1 MDKKQIYEDLQNIV
15 CDSNIYIDE
24 PMSKHTSFKIGG
36 YADIFIKVKTRQ
48 DLENIIKYAKN
59 KNIPITITGNGSNML
74 VRDKGIRGITLQIA
88 FNKTQIREPQIKE
101 NRDIDTEKNEIE
113 DEVIVEVESGKKLG
127 ELSANLQK
135 EAIAGFE
142 FASGIPGTIGGAI
155 KMNAGAYG
163 KEMKDIVKTITY
175 MDEKL
180 QVKKIQNED
189 ALFSYRHSR
198 FSNSKDIIL
207 SVELKLQKGDCEQIK
222 SLIDEYRKSRI
233 EKQPVELPSAGSTF
247 KRGDDFITAKLI
259 DEAGLKG
266 YKIGGAQV
274 SLKHAGFVVNTGD
287 ATAQDVLQLVEYIKN
302 VIYNKFGK
310 NIELEVE
317 VVGE

>member
-1 MDKKQIYEDLQNIV
+1 MDKKEIYKDLQNIV
-15 CDSNIYIDE
+15 NDSNIYIDE
-24 PMSKHTSFKIGG
+24 PMNKHTSFKIGG
-36 YADIFIKVKTRQ
+36 CADLFIKVNTIK
-48 DLENIIKYAKN
+48 DLENIIRYSKN

-74 VRDKGIRGITLQIA
+74 VKDKGIRGITLQIT
-88 FNKTQIREPQIKE
+88 FNKMQINE
-101 NRDIDTEKNEIE
+101 NRDVEN
-113 DEVIVEVESGKKLG
+113 EVIVEVESGKKIG

-135 EAIAGFE
+135 ESIAGFE

-163 KEMKDIVKTITY
+163 KEMKDVVKTITY
-175 MDEKL
+175 MDEDL
-180 QVKKIQNED
+180 QIKKIQNEE

-207 SVELKLQKGDCEQIK
+207 SVELKLEKGNYEQIK
-222 SLIDEYRKSRI
+222 SMIDEYKKSRI
-233 EKQPVELPSAGSTF
+233 EKQPVDLPSAGSTF
-247 KRGDDFITAKLI
+247 KRGEDFITAKLI

-287 ATAQDVLQLVEYIKN
+287 ATAEDVLKLVEYIKD

-310 NIELEVE
+310 KIELEVE
-317 VVGE
+317 IVGE

>member
-1 MDKKQIYEDLQNIV
+1 MDKKEIYKDLQNIV
-15 CDSNIYIDE
+15 NDSNIYIDE
-24 PMSKHTSFKIGG
+24 PMNKHTSFKIGG
-36 YADIFIKVKTRQ
+36 CADLFIKVNTIK
-48 DLENIIKYAKN
+48 DLENIIRYSKN

-74 VRDKGIRGITLQIA
+74 VKDKGIRGITLQIT
-88 FNKTQIREPQIKE
+88 FNKMQINE
-101 NRDIDTEKNEIE
+101 NRDVEN
-113 DEVIVEVESGKKLG
+113 EVIVEVESGKKIG

-135 EAIAGFE
+135 ESIAGFE

-175 MDEKL
+175 MDEDF
-180 QVKKIQNED
+180 QIKKIQNEE

-207 SVELKLQKGDCEQIK
+207 SVELKLEKGNYEQIK
-222 SLIDEYRKSRI
+222 SMIDEYKKSRI
-233 EKQPVELPSAGSTF
+233 EKQPVDLPSAGSTF
-247 KRGDDFITAKLI
+247 KRGEDFITAKLI

-287 ATAQDVLQLVEYIKN
+287 ATAEDVLKLVEYIKD

-310 NIELEVE
+310 KIELEVE
-317 VVGE
+317 IVGE